1 MSEEK
6 FQTVRGM
13 RDFLPEKAQKK
24 QFLEDL
30 ARKTFEKYGFRPMQT
45 PVVEDFALLARKGSG
60 GEAIKEEIYYFKD
73 KSERELGLRFD
84 LTVPL
89 ARVVASNQQLPK
101 QFKRYQIGRVYRYD
115 RPGEKRYREFTQSDA
130 DITGVKSVFADFEL
144 VALAIEFF
152 SELNVDFYIRINSRK
167 LLEAIAKE
175 NNVSQDQMKECFRS
189 LDKLEKI
196 GEEEVKK
203 ELEGKNISTEIVS
216 ILKKNDFD
224 GLSAKIRESEGYKDV
239 KELFSLLEENGL
251 AKKTKIDL
259 SLARGLEYYTGN
271 VFEIECDGI
280 SCGAGGRYDNLIE
293 SYGGTPTPAIG
304 ISFGI
309 DRLLDVVEEKLGVEN
324 PVKFFVIP
332 IGKTQKECIKI
343 VQEMRRLGL
352 NTDIDLVGRG
362 ISKNLEYASK
372 QGIKFA
378 MIAGE
383 DELNKKELAV
393 KNLETGEQ
401 KTIKLDDLKELWDLE

>member
-1 MSEEK
+1 MAEEK
-6 FQTVRGM
+6 FQAIRGM
-13 RDFLPEKAQKK
+13 RDILPEQARKK
-24 QFLEDL
+24 LFLEGL
-30 ARKTFEKYGFRPMQT
+30 ARRIFEKYGFQPMQT
-45 PVVEDFALLARKGSG
+45 PVVEDFALLAKKGSG

-89 ARVVASNQQLPK
+89 ARVIATNPQLPK
-101 QFKRYQIGRVYRYD
+101 PFKRYQIERVYRYD
-115 RPGEKRYREFTQSDA
+115 RPGAKRYREFTQADA
-130 DITGVKSVFADFEL
+130 DIIGVKSVFADFEL
-144 VALAIEFF
+144 IALAAEFF
-152 SELNVDFYIRINSRK
+152 SEINVDFYIRLNNRK
-167 LLEAIAKE
+167 LLEAVAQANGVEERQIK
-175 NNVSQDQMKECFRS
+175 DCFRS

-196 GEEEVKK
+196 GEEEVRK
-203 ELEGKNISTEIVS
+203 ELEQKGISDKIIET
-216 ILKKNDFD
+216 LKKNDFE
-224 GLSAKIRESEGYKDV
+224 GLPKDV
-239 KELFSLLEENGL
+239 KEKDGFKELKELLDLLEENGL
-251 AKKTKIDL
+251 SKKVKVDL

-271 VFEIECDGI
+271 VFEVSSAGI
-280 SCGAGGRYDNLIE
+280 SCGGGGRYDNLIE
-293 SYGGTPTPAIG
+293 SYGGSPTPAIG

-332 IGKTQKECIKI
+332 IGKTQKECLKI

-362 ISKNLEYASK
+362 ISKNLEFASK

-378 MIAGE
+378 IIAGE
-383 DELNKKELAV
+383 DELQKKELAV

-401 KTIKLDDLKELWDLE
+401 KTVRLDALKELWDLE